1 LKNLV
6 QYFRHYYFWRNFF
19 MDFERLLQQHH
30 PSLTPAQRRAADY
43 ILAHYDEAIFQTI
56 SELSRKAGVS
66 EATVI
71 RLTRTLGFEGYP
83 GLQRMLRDSLQDRLS
98 TVTRVQESIRH
109 AKDDG
114 DILSKI
120 IQQDIRNL
128 TQTLQ
133 SLSRDAFQQA
143 VEDLL
148 SARRIFVVGLRGSHA
163 PALIL
168 SLYLQFLRKD
178 VHLIAPGYGDV
189 WNQLLGIGPDDLVI
203 GISFPR
209 YTRLTVEILEYAKE
223 QGTRVGAISDSPLSP
238 LATAADWVLPVSSS
252 LDSFIESFSAAVS
265 VANALLTAVSVRNP
279 EETVK
284 ALKAREAIWT
294 SRKIYM
300 VSAKKK

>member
-1 LKNLV
+1 
-6 QYFRHYYFWRNFF
+6 
-19 MDFERLLQQHH
+19 MDFEKLLLQHQHR
-30 PSLTPAQRRAADY
+30 LTPAQRQAADY

-56 SELSRKAGVS
+56 SELSRKAGVG

-83 GLQRMLRDSLQDRLS
+83 GMQRMLRDSLQDRLS

-109 AKDDG
+109 AQDDG
-114 DILSKI
+114 DILTKI

-133 SLSRDAFQQA
+133 SLSRESFQQA
-143 VEDLL
+143 VEDLIA
-148 SARRIFVVGLRGSHA
+148 ARRIFIVGLRGSHA

-178 VHLIAPGYGDV
+178 VHLIVPGYGDV

-209 YTRLTVEILEYAKE
+209 YTRLTVEILEHAKQ
-223 QGTRVGAISDSPLSP
+223 QGTRVGAISDSLLSP
-238 LATAADWVLPVSSS
+238 LAAAADWVLPVSSS

-279 EETVK
+279 EETVN

-300 VSAKKK
+300 VSEKKR

>member
-1 LKNLV
+1 MSFEKLV
-6 QYFRHYYFWRNFF
+6 QQN
-19 MDFERLLQQHH
+19 QHR
-30 PSLTPAQRRAADY
+30 LTPAQRQAADY

-56 SELSRKAGVS
+56 SELSRRAGVG

-109 AKDDG
+109 AQDDG
-114 DILSKI
+114 DILTKI

-133 SLSRDAFQQA
+133 SLSRESFQQA

-148 SARRIFVVGLRGSHA
+148 SARRIFIAGLRGSHA

-168 SLYLQFLRKD
+168 SLYLQFLRKE
-178 VHLIAPGYGDV
+178 VHLIVPGYGDV

-209 YTRLTVEILEYAKE
+209 YTRLTVEILAYAKE
-223 QGTRVGAISDSPLSP
+223 QGTRVGAISDSLLSP
-238 LATAADWVLPVSSS
+238 LAAAADWVLPVSSS

-279 EETVK
+279 EETVN

-300 VSAKKK
+300 VSEKKR